1 MATPESRQNK
11 ENDTVKSSEQAE
23 PGKRNTLK
31 RLLAAARVEFADK
44 GLAGAR
50 IEDIARDAGIT
61 KQLVYHYYGSKD
73 GLFVAVLDESSET
86 IMCELV
92 GLDVESLTPPA
103 ALRAML
109 NHFFDQYRDDPLL
122 GALALEGIR
131 YHHSHQTPRNRFLEL
146 APALIGKLDDILK
159 RGAISG
165 EFRPDINPRLLLASA
180 ALLTSGWFTNRYSV
194 SALTGL
200 DTESADGMA
209 TWRDYSTE
217 LVLAGIASG
226 EKNAGDSP

>member
-1 MATPESRQNK
+1 MKRL
-11 ENDTVKSSEQAE
+11 DHAE

-31 RLLAAARVEFADK
+31 RLLAAARVEFASK

-50 IEDIARDAGIT
+50 VEDIARDAGIT

-86 IMCELV
+86 IMSELV
-92 GLDVESLTPPA
+92 GLNVESLAPPA

-122 GALALEGIR
+122 GDLALEGIR

-146 APALIGKLDDILK
+146 APALIEKLDSILK
-159 RGAISG
+159 RGALSG

-200 DTESADGMA
+200 DTESAEGMA
-209 TWRDYSTE
+209 TWREYSAQW
-217 LVLAGIASG
+217 VLASIAG
-226 EKNAGDSP
+226 GKNNTGGSA

>member
-1 MATPESRQNK
+1 
-11 ENDTVKSSEQAE
+11 VKRSEQTE

-31 RLLAAARVEFADK
+31 RLLAAARGEFASK

-86 IMCELV
+86 IMSELT
-92 GLDVESLTPPA
+92 GLDVESLRPQA
-103 ALRAML
+103 ALRVML

-146 APALIGKLDDILK
+146 TPALIGKLDAILK

-165 EFRPDINPRLLLASA
+165 EFKPDVNPRLLLASA

-200 DTESADGMA
+200 DTESVDGMA
-209 TWRDYSTE
+209 TWREYSAE
-217 LVLAGIASG
+217 LVLASISRGG
-226 EKNAGDSP
+226 EDRGE